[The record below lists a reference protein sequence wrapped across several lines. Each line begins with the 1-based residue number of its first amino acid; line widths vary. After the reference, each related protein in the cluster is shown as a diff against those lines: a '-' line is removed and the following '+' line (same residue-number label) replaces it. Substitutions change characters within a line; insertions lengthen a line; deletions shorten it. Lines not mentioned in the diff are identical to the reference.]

1 MKMKGMYMNINFS
14 KLFQKLIP
22 FIYIIL
28 IAYILNSILF
38 FFLPKDG
45 VSYIKDSSSTLDY
58 KKYDFYSNIKK
69 IEDRSFEQIK
79 DKPLQTLEKYDLKA
93 IYFTAFDKGWITI
106 EEKSRTQS
114 HILAYGEEIDGYVL
128 FKLFKNYVLFKKNN
142 KEYKLEI
149 KEKEISNFDMNQN
162 NQQIEEKENGAVVKR
177 EYLNSYISNV
187 EKIWSNISI
196 QELKNGDKIEGF
208 KIENINKDS
217 VFEKLGLKKGDVIK
231 SVNNNV
237 LSSYAEAFKVYNNI
251 ENTKYLNIEILRNN
265 EVVELNYEID

>member
-1 MKMKGMYMNINFS
+1 
-14 KLFQKLIP
+14 
-22 FIYIIL
+22 
-28 IAYILNSILF
+28 
-38 FFLPKDG
+38 
-45 VSYIKDSSSTLDY
+45 
-58 KKYDFYSNIKK
+58 
-69 IEDRSFEQIK
+69 
-79 DKPLQTLEKYDLKA
+79 
-93 IYFTAFDKGWITI
+93 
-106 EEKSRTQS
+106 
-114 HILAYGEEIDGYVL
+114 
-128 FKLFKNYVLFKKNN
+128 
-142 KEYKLEI
+142 
-149 KEKEISNFDMNQN
+149 MNQS

>member
-196 QELKNGDKIEGF
+196 QELRNGDKIEGF

>member
-28 IAYILNSILF
+28 ITYILNSILF

-93 IYFTAFDKGWITI
+93 IYYTAFDKGWITI

-114 HILAYGEEIDGYVL
+114 YILAYGEEIDGYVL

-149 KEKEISNFDMNQN
+149 KEKEISNFDMNQS